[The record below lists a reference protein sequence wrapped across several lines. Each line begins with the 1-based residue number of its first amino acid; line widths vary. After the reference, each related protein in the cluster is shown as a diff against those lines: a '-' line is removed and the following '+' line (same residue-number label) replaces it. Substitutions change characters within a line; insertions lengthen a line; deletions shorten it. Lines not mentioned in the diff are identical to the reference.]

1 MHIGP
6 RDDAFY
12 QALTPVFRS
21 SKTLGFWP
29 RCNRSTTPFQLLRT
43 CPEAG
48 GRRIFSH
55 MTIRLR
61 NMTRER
67 GSILATNR
75 GLRRMRYEIIALTIL
90 AVSGGDSPTR
100 VPGSRPASSAR
111 SGGSHAGPHA
121 GPPRRRRRRRHAH
134 VPASSSGRRAS
145 PRAKPPRTP
154 HSRRYTEGSDN
165 VTATSS
171 WNPQSNPP
179 WSPIYF
185 TAPGVA
191 LGTRPGEGI
200 VGRTWAAERPP
211 WVFVLEAGTFK
222 LTGVLSETHGQ
233 TLPGVSIDVIG
244 GTGRGLHTT
253 TDMNGRYTL
262 YGVAGRVQLR
272 ASADGLAAVTREV
285 EVLSDSESDAFVRI
299 SILAPGDISGPWT
312 MTLSPAVNCPA
323 GFPEIATGRT
333 YEVRFSQTGTHLKV
347 ATSSPT
353 LEVRN
358 PDENYGTIFGS
369 SLRFSFIG
377 DTEYG
382 GWSSADPIDH
392 LSATERL
399 EFDGTV
405 VGTVTGS
412 EIRARMD
419 GDLVFWDEH
428 SRGWSPSWYC
438 RNANHLVTLRRQ
450 P

>member
-1 MHIGP
+1 
-6 RDDAFY
+6 
-12 QALTPVFRS
+12 
-21 SKTLGFWP
+21 
-29 RCNRSTTPFQLLRT
+29 
-43 CPEAG
+43 
-48 GRRIFSH
+48 
-55 MTIRLR
+55 
-61 NMTRER
+61 
-67 GSILATNR
+67 
-75 GLRRMRYEIIALTIL
+75 MRYEIIALTIL
-90 AVSGGDSPTR
+90 AVSCGDSPTR
-100 VPGSRPASSAR
+100 PRVPDPPVQPAPAAPTPTPTPAPTPAPTPPDTPTSLRMIGPSRVAPGETVSYTALATYADGS
-111 SGGSHAGPHA
+111 
-121 GPPRRRRRRRHAH
+121 
-134 VPASSSGRRAS
+134 
-145 PRAKPPRTP
+145 
-154 HSRRYTEGSDN
+154 EQD

-200 VGRTWAAERPP
+200 VGASLGGRPASMR
-211 WVFVLEAGTFK
+211 VFVLEAGTFK
-222 LTGVLSETHGQ
+222 LTGVVSETHGQ

-299 SILAPGDISGPWT
+299 SIDAPGDISGPWT

-323 GFPEIATGRT
+323 GLPEIATGRT

-369 SLRFSFIG
+369 SLRFFFIG

-382 GWSSADPIDH
+382 GWSSADLIDH

-405 VGTVTGS
+405 VGTVTGP